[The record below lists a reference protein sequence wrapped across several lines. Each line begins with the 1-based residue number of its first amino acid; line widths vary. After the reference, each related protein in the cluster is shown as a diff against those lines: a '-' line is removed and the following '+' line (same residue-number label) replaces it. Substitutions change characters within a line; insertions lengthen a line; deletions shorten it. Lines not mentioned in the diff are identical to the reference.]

1 MELLGDIP
9 EEELKRYALSS
20 QKTINAFLSEIGKVI
35 VGQERVLK
43 DIFTCL
49 LSQGHIL
56 IEGAPG
62 LAKTLMVKTIA
73 TIGCGSFKRIQFTA
87 DMLPTDITGFE
98 GYEPNKGFFVSKGP
112 VFANFVLADEI
123 NRAPPKVQSA
133 LMEVMQELQVTIG
146 KTTFHLEKPFIV
158 LATENPIETRGVYPL
173 PEAELDRFLF
183 KTIVEYPDIEQEKI
197 IMEKNASIYDFED
210 FHLERICSIEEIL
223 KMQSIV
229 KHIYLHD
236 KIKDYIANIIDAT
249 RNPGNYG
256 LTLGKYIEW
265 GGSPR
270 ASINFFIAS
279 KARALLEGRWFVIP
293 QDIKDIAYNILR
305 HRILLTYDAK
315 VMGVTPER
323 VIAEILSK
331 IKVP

>member
-1 MELLGDIP
+1 MEKYGDI
-9 EEELKRYALSS
+9 EEEQLKKYIANANKKLN
-20 QKTINAFLSEIGKVI
+20 TIFPEIKKVI
-35 VGQERVLK
+35 IGQERIIK
-43 DIFTCL
+43 DIFICL
-49 LSQGHIL
+49 LSQGNIL
-56 IEGAPG
+56 LEGAPG

-73 TIGCGSFKRIQFTA
+73 TVGGGSFKRIQFTA

-112 VFANFVLADEI
+112 VFANFILADEI

-133 LMEVMQELQVTIG
+133 LIEVMQELQVTIG
-146 KTTFHLEKPFIV
+146 KTTYLIDKPFIV

-183 KTIVEYPDIEQEKI
+183 KTIVEYPNIEEEKI
-197 IMEKNASIYDFED
+197 IMEKNASIYSLED
-210 FHLERICSIEEIL
+210 FQLKKTCTMEDILEI
-223 KMQSIV
+223 QSLV
-229 KHIYLHD
+229 KHIFLHE
-236 KIKDYIANIIDAT
+236 KIKDYIAKIVDAT
-249 RNPGNYG
+249 RNPNEYG
-256 LTLGKYIEW
+256 ISLGKYIEW

-279 KARALLEGRWFVIP
+279 KAKALLEGRWFVIP
-293 QDIKDIAYNILR
+293 QDVKDIAHNILR

-315 VMGVTPER
+315 VMGITSER
-323 VIAEILSK
+323 VIAEILAK